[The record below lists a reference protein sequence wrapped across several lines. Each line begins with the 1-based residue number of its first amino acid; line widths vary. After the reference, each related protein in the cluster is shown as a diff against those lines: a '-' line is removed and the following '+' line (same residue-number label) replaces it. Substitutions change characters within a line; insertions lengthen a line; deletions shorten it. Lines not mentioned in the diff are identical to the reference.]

1 MKMTPNDKIQLQNV
15 ALVYLEQPNSSADE
29 EISELKELI
38 RSALGNVKLLVS
50 QSRNFADPKTLIGSG
65 KVKELKAA
73 LETLDCDIDV
83 VIFSEKLNALQRKNL
98 QKELDVAVIDYV
110 DLILDIFALRATT
123 AEGKKQVEL
132 AQLSYSLATR
142 PEKDYSRQGA
152 GIGTRGPGET
162 QLETDKRIARDKM
175 HRLRAELQEIAKQ
188 RATARKKRLE
198 NDVFTVAL
206 AGYTNAGKSTLFNVL
221 TSNNVY
227 ADDRLFATL
236 DTTVRKV
243 KLGGMDVLFC
253 DTVGFIRNLPTLLV
267 DAFKSTL
274 EEVRFAD
281 LILDV
286 CDVSNPNVESQIA
299 VTEQILSELNA
310 EAPVVRVYNKCDKL
324 EGNSALPFA
333 ESNTPCVYVSAKTG
347 KNLDVLMDTVE
358 KYVKRDFATVKLKVP
373 YCDNGKFAPT
383 LQKYAVQLSVKYE
396 DEFAVYTA
404 TIKRRYLDI
413 FMQYV
418 VL

>member
-1 MKMTPNDKIQLQNV
+1 MTPNDKIQLQNV
-15 ALVYLEQPNSSADE
+15 ALVYLEQPNSSAEE
-29 EISELKELI
+29 EICELKELI
-38 RSALGNVKLLVS
+38 HSALGEVKLLVS

-65 KVKELKAA
+65 KVRELKAA
-73 LETLDCDIDV
+73 LETLNCEIDV
-83 VIFSEKLNALQRKNL
+83 VIFSDKLNALQRKNL

-142 PEKDYSRQGA
+142 PEKDFSRQGA

-162 QLETDKRIARDKM
+162 QLETDKRIARNKM

-188 RATARKKRLE
+188 RATTRKKRLE
-198 NDVFTVAL
+198 NKVFTVAL
-206 AGYTNAGKSTLFNVL
+206 AGYTNAGKSTLFNLL
-221 TSNNVY
+221 TDNSVY

-243 KLGGMDVLFC
+243 ALDGIDVLFC

-274 EEVRFAD
+274 EEVGFAD
-281 LILDV
+281 LILNV
-286 CDVSNPNVESQIA
+286 CDVSNPNVENQIK

-310 EAPVVRVYNKCDKL
+310 DAPVVRVYNKCDKL
-324 EGNSALPFA
+324 NESDALPFS
-333 ESNTPCVYVSAKTG
+333 ESAAPCVYLSAKTG
-347 KNLDVLMDTVE
+347 KNVDVLKDTVE
-358 KYVKRDFATVKLKVP
+358 RFVLRDFATVKLKVP
-373 YCDNGKFAPT
+373 YCDNGKVAPT
-383 LQKYAVQLSVKYE
+383 LQKYAVQLSAEYE
-396 DEFAVYTA
+396 DDYTLYTA
-404 TIKRRYLDI
+404 TVKRRYLDM
-413 FMQYV
+413 FLQYLV
-418 VL
+418 V